1 MFSRCFSFCLNLLWV
16 DKKDKVNFKIYD
28 VATCLT
34 SNCNTLIA
42 QFLRCKGNQAVKLG
56 HLIKYITRDI
66 FYFKIHA
73 KNEAGTVVP
82 ELFLCF

>member
-1 MFSRCFSFCLNLLWV
+1 MFSRCFSFCYNLLRV
-16 DKKDKVNFKIYD
+16 DKKDKVSFKIYD

-34 SNCNTLIA
+34 SNYSTLIA
-42 QFLRCKGNQAVKLG
+42 QFLQCKGNQAVKLG
-56 HLIKYITRDI
+56 HLIKYIIRDI

-73 KNEAGTVVP
+73 KNGAGRVVP